1 MTRRKT
7 RNEFIREFIA
17 ACPVGEDMVV
27 YVNDQLS
34 ARGRNEMSSNE
45 MKKFIGEDYATSK
58 EARVKGEAG
67 GDEEEQRGEEAP
79 DAGAAED
86 GPPGFALVET
96 APVHKNKAVSNR
108 YTMDEYAATNIYESG
123 RKASLR
129 LHAMLTN
136 DAVWD
141 RLKPSEQ
148 LRAIDTAMDRAYGRV
163 ESLSAETKLNA
174 DEASDEGVAG
184 LLPQALADVAKKVL
198 LPEMAKHKSATED
211 K

>member
-1 MTRRKT
+1 
-7 RNEFIREFIA
+7 
-17 ACPVGEDMVV
+17 
-27 YVNDQLS
+27 
-34 ARGRNEMSSNE
+34 
-45 MKKFIGEDYATSK
+45 
-58 EARVKGEAG
+58 
-67 GDEEEQRGEEAP
+67 
-79 DAGAAED
+79 
-86 GPPGFALVET
+86 
-96 APVHKNKAVSNR
+96 
-108 YTMDEYAATNIYESG
+108 
-123 RKASLR
+123 
-129 LHAMLTN
+129 MLTN